1 MSSLTPLAPPDP
13 ADAPPRPVV
22 TRPGYRRPPTPP
34 GAAVTPGRI
43 AVAAAVWLGAT
54 LGAVVLV
61 LYGAGPLLH
70 QREQRRLLD
79 QYRTEVAHAV
89 GAQNGFSEPVE
100 VTTAPDFGHPV
111 AILDVSDLHLQQVVV
126 EGVGPRQ
133 TRRAPGHVPGTAGP
147 GQPGNV
153 GIVARRS
160 AFGGS
165 FGHLRDLERGDR
177 ILITTTQGQTV
188 YRVRVVRQVDV
199 HAGTGTVAP
208 TTTTEA
214 PTTTAPAKA
223 KQAKTKAK
231 AKKPAATTTTSS
243 TIPAPSLRARV
254 STDDLFGPS
263 PDNRLTLVT
272 SGSRWP
278 WATGRA
284 TVAVATLEGH
294 PFEPTPANGRTT
306 AQDGRGGDS
315 DVLAPI
321 LLALVAYA
329 ATAAAALVI
338 YRRGSVRTAYL
349 LTAPPLVAATFLV
362 AETAARLLPA
372 WF

>member
-1 MSSLTPLAPPDP
+1 MSSLTPLAPPGPDP

-22 TRPGYRRPPTPP
+22 TRPAYRRPPTPP
-34 GAAVTPGRI
+34 GAAFTPWRI
-43 AVAAAVWLGAT
+43 ALAAAVWLGAT

-89 GAQNGFSEPVE
+89 GAQNGFSEPAQ
-100 VTTAPDFGHPV
+100 VTTAPGYGDPV

-147 GQPGNV
+147 GQPGNA

-188 YRVRVVRQVDV
+188 YRVRVVRQLDV
-199 HAGTGTVAP
+199 HAGTGRVAS
-208 TTTTEA
+208 TTTSEA

-223 KQAKTKAK
+223 KAKVKAKT
-231 AKKPAATTTTSS
+231 PAATTTTSS
-243 TIPAPSLRARV
+243 TIPAPRLDAEA

-321 LLALVAYA
+321 LLALVAYT

-349 LTAPPLVAATFLV
+349 LTAPPLVAGTFLV
-362 AETAARLLPA
+362 AETVARLLPA